1 MKIEQL
7 KKEIREELEEL
18 KEGEKD
24 NADMG
29 SYRLA
34 SKYRDWAEALK
45 WVLKKLEDET

>member
-1 MKIEQL
+1 MKTE
-7 KKEIREELEEL
+7 KEIREKIEEL

-34 SKYRDWAEALK
+34 SKYSDWVDALE
-45 WVLKKLEDET
+45 WVLEDGS